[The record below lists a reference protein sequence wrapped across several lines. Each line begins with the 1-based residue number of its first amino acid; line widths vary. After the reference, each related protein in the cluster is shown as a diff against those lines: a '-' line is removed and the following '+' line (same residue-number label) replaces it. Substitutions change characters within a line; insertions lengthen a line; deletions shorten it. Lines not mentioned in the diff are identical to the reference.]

1 MIVLTLSSE
10 IRNTVIT
17 NRQGMVV
24 YKTNTPEPT
33 FDWLGTTTIYKPK
46 PNADQYDTS
55 DQFEVMGEI
64 EWHIFRPSKF
74 RFGGNEVEAKRF
86 IERRGLMG
94 RKRVFT
100 GPDGRSYRWDM
111 VSRTRVVVLSLND
124 GSRTVVARS
133 HRVTGRR
140 RKATLEISPT
150 LAPMMDVVILTF
162 VFVEKLRMEKEQV
175 LKGTASLMFGTLAAL
190 GGISITTRTRCT
202 RGGRPAVATHN
213 RLTK

>member
-1 MIVLTLSSE
+1 LPHRS
-10 IRNTVIT
+10 
-17 NRQGMVV
+17 
-24 YKTNTPEPT
+24 
-33 FDWLGTTTIYKPK
+33 FC
-46 PNADQYDTS
+46 
-55 DQFEVMGEI
+55 
-64 EWHIFRPSKF
+64 
-74 RFGGNEVEAKRF
+74 
-86 IERRGLMG
+86 

-111 VSRTRVVVLSLND
+111 VSRTRVVVVSALHFFHQCIWPSTVLFQLSLND

-190 GGISITTRTRCT
+190 GGISITTRTRCA
-202 RGGRPAVATHN
+202 RGGGPRRPAVATHDK
-213 RLTK
+213 LTRTN

>member
-1 MIVLTLSSE
+1 VRPSTVVYIDSYQLDHLKGSTSESACQVRKQATMIVLTLSSE

-24 YKTNTPEPT
+24 YKTKTPEPT

-94 RKRVFT
+94 R
-100 GPDGRSYRWDM
+100 
-111 VSRTRVVVLSLND
+111 
-124 GSRTVVARS
+124 
-133 HRVTGRR
+133 
-140 RKATLEISPT
+140 
-150 LAPMMDVVILTF
+150 
-162 VFVEKLRMEKEQV
+162 
-175 LKGTASLMFGTLAAL
+175 
-190 GGISITTRTRCT
+190 
-202 RGGRPAVATHN
+202 
-213 RLTK
+213 